1 VVKDAANYT
10 DTLPEQDMKTLEMS
24 FNQAI
29 TSGQNQVTKHME
41 ESLIIQSKDS
51 VSTSPW
57 PSATTLL
64 SRKAAASGVST
75 RAPTTT
81 SPQNKPDRPH
91 QGELNYLY

>member
-64 SRKAAASGVST
+64 SRKAESGVST